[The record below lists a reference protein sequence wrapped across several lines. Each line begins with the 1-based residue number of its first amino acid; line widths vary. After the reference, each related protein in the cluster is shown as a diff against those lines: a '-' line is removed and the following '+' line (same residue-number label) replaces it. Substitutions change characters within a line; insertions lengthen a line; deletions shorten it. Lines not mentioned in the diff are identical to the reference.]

1 MHLSKLKLVLF
12 TIGLLV
18 LGGFLGALTQQ
29 KLAIT
34 LGGIS
39 SEAKI
44 AEAGQALDRNDLT
57 RAESLAFD
65 AIPLDPESYL
75 PYQELGEVFSRRNET
90 AAAISAYSRA
100 VEKLTSQKGHYR
112 LLQLDA
118 SMRQTELLLLREKI
132 AKLRA
137 KA

>member
-1 MHLSKLKLVLF
+1 MTSMHLSKLKLVLF

-44 AEAGQALDRNDLT
+44 AEAGQALIEMTSLAPSRSLLT
-57 RAESLAFD
+57 RSLLIQK
-65 AIPLDPESYL
+65 AIFPIKS
-75 PYQELGEVFSRRNET
+75 
-90 AAAISAYSRA
+90 SARSFR
-100 VEKLTSQKGHYR
+100 GG
-112 LLQLDA
+112 
-118 SMRQTELLLLREKI
+118 M
-132 AKLRA
+132 KLRLRSVPTPGRWRS
-137 KA
+137 